1 MSKPKMNL
9 IGEDG
14 NVFAILG
21 RAQRLLRTEGMDEQ
35 AKEMFSRVTSCH
47 SYEEALNIVSEYVET
62 ELSAAVQKSA
72 KRKDRC
78 AHER

>member
-1 MSKPKMNL
+1 MNL

-14 NVFAILG
+14 NIFAILG
-21 RAQRLLRTEGMDEQ
+21 RAQRLLRAEGMGEQ
-35 AKEMFSRVTSCH
+35 AKEMFERVTACH
-47 SYEEALNIVSEYVET
+47 SYEEALNIVSEYVDT

-72 KRKDRC
+72 KRKDGC